1 MAVGRE
7 LSSRSPPLCVCS
19 LILFKAVLSSNLGR
33 LFRVWSSDPLSSR
46 DMAAEVPA
54 ANVTV
59 ADAGA
64 GAVTLEE
71 FLRDALEG
79 GTFL

>member
-33 LFRVWSSDPLSSR
+33 LLRNWSSDPLSSR
-46 DMAAEVPA
+46 DMVAEVPA
-54 ANVTV
+54 ADVTV
-59 ADAGA
+59 ADAA
-64 GAVTLEE
+64 AVTLEE

>member
-1 MAVGRE
+1 MGCE
-7 LSSRSPPLCVCS
+7 LLRRSPPLCVCS
-19 LILFKAVLSSNLGR
+19 LIVSKAVLSSNLGR
-33 LFRVWSSDPLSSR
+33 LFRNWSSDPLSSR
-46 DMAAEVPA
+46 DMVADVPA
-54 ANVTV
+54 ADVTV

-64 GAVTLEE
+64 VTLEV

>member
-1 MAVGRE
+1 MG
-7 LSSRSPPLCVCS
+7 S
-19 LILFKAVLSSNLGR
+19 LILSEAVLSSNLGR
-33 LFRVWSSDPLSSR
+33 LFKNWSSDPLSSR
-46 DMAAEVPA
+46 ATVADVPA
-54 ANVTV
+54 ADVTV

-64 GAVTLEE
+64 VTLEA

>member
-33 LFRVWSSDPLSSR
+33 LFRNWSSDPLSSR

-54 ANVTV
+54 ADVTV
-59 ADAGA
+59 ADA

>member
-1 MAVGRE
+1 M
-7 LSSRSPPLCVCS
+7 
-19 LILFKAVLSSNLGR
+19 GR
-33 LFRVWSSDPLSSR
+33 LFRNWSSDPLSSW
-46 DMAAEVPA
+46 DMVTDVPA
-54 ANVTV
+54 ADVTV

-64 GAVTLEE
+64 VTLEA